1 LGIIVF
7 ISLILLGIKAG
18 NYLFTMK
25 TLQKYIY
32 KELIGLFILCLFIF
46 LSLFLV
52 IDFIQKID
60 NLTEAGVSK
69 GVMFFYFY
77 YKIPYITVQMIP
89 IAMLISVI
97 VLLFLMKKNNEVM
110 ALKTGGIDILKVSKS
125 VIIIS
130 LLICIITFLLYELV
144 VPYSSTKS
152 NEIWD
157 IKVEKQDPA
166 RFYGSNQIYYK
177 SSDAI
182 YWIEHFDGVRKV
194 MENATF
200 YFFDK
205 DFRLVKKID
214 AKRGIWI
221 DGVWKIEEGVMQV
234 LQDDGDYRLSKFTDL
249 LLEIAETPE
258 TFARR
263 VKEPEDMSYQQLKK
277 YAETVKSEGYDNTE
291 YLVDM
296 NLKLAFPLI
305 SFVLAL
311 IGIPIAFE
319 LRIGGMPLAIAAGV
333 GLCFIYLFG
342 MGFTRSLGLS
352 GILPP
357 LLAAWTINLI
367 FILFGVYL
375 IMNLKR

>member
-1 LGIIVF
+1 
-7 ISLILLGIKAG
+7 
-18 NYLFTMK
+18 MK
-25 TLQKYIY
+25 TLQKYIC

-52 IDFIQKID
+52 IDFVQKID
-60 NLTEAGVSK
+60 NFTEAGVSK

-89 IAMLISVI
+89 IATLISVI
-97 VLLFLMKKNNEVM
+97 VLLFLMKKNNEIM
-110 ALKTGGIDILKVSKS
+110 ALKAGGIDILKVSKS

-144 VPYSSTKS
+144 VPYTSTKS

-157 IKVEKQDPA
+157 IEVEKQDPA
-166 RFYGSNQIYYK
+166 RFYGSNQIWYK
-177 SSDAI
+177 TSDAI
-182 YWIEHFDGVRKV
+182 YWIKHFDGVRKV

-221 DGVWKIEEGVMQV
+221 DGVWKIEEGAMQV
-234 LQDDGDYRLSKFTDL
+234 LQNDGNYGLSKFTDF

-263 VKEPEDMSYQQLKK
+263 VKEPEDMSYQQLKR
-277 YAETVKSEGYDNTE
+277 YAEMVKNEGYDNSE
-291 YLVDM
+291 YLVEM

-311 IGIPIAFE
+311 MGIPIALE
-319 LRIGGMPLAIAAGV
+319 LKKGGMPLAVALGV
-333 GLCFIYLFG
+333 GLCFLYMFS
-342 MGFTRSLGLS
+342 MGFSRSLGLL

-357 LLAAWTINLI
+357 FLAAWTANLI
-367 FILFGVYL
+367 FTFFGIYL
-375 IMNLKR
+375 MMNLRR